1 MIYFEYL
8 LRYLPKIQYYII
20 GDTMK
25 ENDVGQLIDALSNR
39 ELIIRV
45 DLNKSLKIS
54 KYRVGALEMKGELGI
69 SFRDIKEEG
78 ETEEKEKVE
87 EKELEEKIKEIGKE
101 VEEPKEESKIV
112 EVESI

>member
-1 MIYFEYL
+1 
-8 LRYLPKIQYYII
+8 
-20 GDTMK
+20 MK

-78 ETEEKEKVE
+78 ETEEKEKEKVE
-87 EKELEEKIKEIGKE
+87 ENELEEKIKEISKE
-101 VEEPKEESKIV
+101 VEEETKEETKTV
-112 EVESI
+112 EVESA